1 MLFAFCTWRDQQ
13 LRCAVYGEMISPVSG
28 STISMVADASAPVRL
43 EERVRGSR
51 RDFMSSGTRTI
62 LSSHMQV
69 YRIVPGWPRR
79 RIHSAINTRSSVPII
94 ISTANAIITGS
105 RLA

>member
-1 MLFAFCTWRDQQ
+1 MTQSGQDGGGQTARN
-13 LRCAVYGEMISPVSG
+13 VYAAPGHVRYR
-28 STISMVADASAPVRL
+28 VATKHFIENRFPSFILKKGGVLCEGA
-43 EERVRGSR
+43 ERA
-51 RDFMSSGTRTI
+51 T
-62 LSSHMQV
+62 QV
-69 YRIVPGWPRR
+69 YPTLPGCPRR